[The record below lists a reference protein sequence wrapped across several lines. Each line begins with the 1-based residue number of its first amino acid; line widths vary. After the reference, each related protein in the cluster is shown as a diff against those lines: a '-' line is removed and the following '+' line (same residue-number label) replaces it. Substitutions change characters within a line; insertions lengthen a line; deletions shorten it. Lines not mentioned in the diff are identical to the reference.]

1 MREKKK
7 RGIEVIIAP
16 EKEGEIKN
24 VYISPPVLII
34 ILVGF
39 ILFVSGV
46 GYLIYCYTHSL
57 VDARLVTYLEE
68 VKEKKERK
76 IEIMEKTIPELE
88 SKLSEIRLAQDD
100 VERKLQLD
108 KLRGDEGNLKRY
120 EKMSIGEALL
130 SARTLRQRLETIYSR
145 VKNMGD
151 DSRRIP
157 SLKPTKGWIYRK
169 FGYYESPFTN
179 TIQMHRGI
187 DIVGKRGQPIV
198 ASADGVVIFSGLKG
212 GYGLTVEIDH
222 GNGYITAYCHN
233 KGNVVEVGDV
243 VKRGQLIAYMGNTG
257 RSTGTH
263 LHYEVRYNGKYID
276 PEPFLLIEE
285 F

>member
-88 SKLSEIRLAQDD
+88 SKLSEIRLAQDE

-120 EKMSIGEALL
+120 EKMSI
-130 SARTLRQRLETIYSR
+130 
-145 VKNMGD
+145 
-151 DSRRIP
+151 
-157 SLKPTKGWIYRK
+157 
-169 FGYYESPFTN
+169 
-179 TIQMHRGI
+179 
-187 DIVGKRGQPIV
+187 
-198 ASADGVVIFSGLKG
+198 
-212 GYGLTVEIDH
+212 
-222 GNGYITAYCHN
+222 
-233 KGNVVEVGDV
+233 
-243 VKRGQLIAYMGNTG
+243 
-257 RSTGTH
+257 
-263 LHYEVRYNGKYID
+263 
-276 PEPFLLIEE
+276 
-285 F
+285 